1 MRARSSRPIALFCA
15 DRDRKGTEVKGPRP
29 EKGRWAP
36 VCVCVGVAAP
46 TLDLGYCYRRMSR
59 EKVRSRGRDLHF
71 FTKRVVP
78 PLRGSS
84 QFPTLPRALV
94 EAAATRLDQ
103 MALISRGL
111 RPGLTSPPPLRGSV
125 SGSSYACRIK
135 RMCRAGASNA
145 RAQPLN

>member
-59 EKVRSRGRDLHF
+59 KKVRSRGRDLHF
-71 FTKRVVP
+71 FTKAQCR
-78 PLRGSS
+78 RY
-84 QFPTLPRALV
+84 
-94 EAAATRLDQ
+94 AARSPDRLNF
-103 MALISRGL
+103 RGL
-111 RPGLTSPPPLRGSV
+111 RPGFITPAPLRGSV
-125 SGSSYACRIK
+125 LAIQTAPPRQAAFECTRVRTSTTVVDK
-135 RMCRAGASNA
+135 
-145 RAQPLN
+145 